1 MAKWCSIC
9 DKRGHITSECWYK
22 PNYIKEIKRQEDGK
36 LKKKYTLPSLQ
47 KSGKNVQTS
56 KHDIDERSRSRS
68 SSPPPRQRHSAKPK
82 QSQTKAGKFS
92 PKRPTT
98 SVGEIEVIDIIKPS
112 TSKSSKC
119 PECLKWDTRMQH
131 TLKYQEVT
139 RSEDKKV
146 IKSLTE
152 ENMRLNQLLKKTI
165 TERDSFKNLYEV
177 NKKH

>member
-22 PNYIKEIKRQEDGK
+22 PNYIKEISREDGK

-47 KSGKNVQTS
+47 KSGKTTIKS
-56 KHDIDERSRSRS
+56 KHNTNERSRSRS
-68 SSPPPRQRHSAKPK
+68 SSPPPRQRQSVKPK
-82 QSQTKAGKFS
+82 QNQTKTGKFS
-92 PKRPTT
+92 PKRPNNP
-98 SVGEIEVIDIIKPS
+98 VGEIEVIDIIKPS

-139 RSEDKKV
+139 RSDDKRV
-146 IKSLTE
+146 IRTLTE
-152 ENMRLNQLLKKTI
+152 ENMRLNQLLKRLSLKEI
-165 TERDSFKNLYEV
+165 DLKNLYEV
-177 NKKH
+177 NKKN

>member
-1 MAKWCSIC
+1 MTRWCSIC

-22 PNYIKEIKRQEDGK
+22 PNYIKEISREDGK

-47 KSGKNVQTS
+47 KSGKTTIKS
-56 KHDIDERSRSRS
+56 KHDTDERSRSRS
-68 SSPPPRQRHSAKPK
+68 SSPPPRQRQSVKPK
-82 QSQTKAGKFS
+82 QNQTKTGKFS
-92 PKRPTT
+92 PKRPNNP
-98 SVGEIEVIDIIKPS
+98 VGEIEVIDIIKPS

-139 RSEDKKV
+139 RSDDKRV
-146 IKSLTE
+146 IRALTE

-165 TERDSFKNLYEV
+165 TERDSFKTLYEV
-177 NKKH
+177 NKKN

>member
-1 MAKWCSIC
+1 MKWCSIC

-68 SSPPPRQRHSAKPK
+68 SSPPPRQRQSVKPT
-82 QSQTKAGKFS
+82 QNQTKTGKIS
-92 PKRPTT
+92 PKRPNNP
-98 SVGEIEVIDIIKPS
+98 VGEIEVIDIIKPS

-139 RSEDKKV
+139 RSDDK
-146 IKSLTE
+146 
-152 ENMRLNQLLKKTI
+152 
-165 TERDSFKNLYEV
+165 
-177 NKKH
+177 

>member
-1 MAKWCSIC
+1 MARWCSIC

-22 PNYIKEIKRQEDGK
+22 PNYIKEISREDGN
-36 LKKKYTLPSLQ
+36 LNKKYTLPSLQ
-47 KSGKNVQTS
+47 ESGKTTLKS
-56 KHDIDERSRSRS
+56 RHDKDERSRSRS
-68 SSPPPRQRHSAKPK
+68 SSPQTRQRQSVKPK
-82 QSQTKAGKFS
+82 ENHTKVTKFS
-92 PKRPTT
+92 PKRPTNP
-98 SVGEIEVIDIIKPS
+98 VGEIEVIDIIKPS

-146 IKSLTE
+146 IRSLTE

-165 TERDSFKNLYEV
+165 TERDSFKTLYEV
-177 NKKH
+177 NKKN

>member
-1 MAKWCSIC
+1 MARWCSIC

-22 PNYIKEIKRQEDGK
+22 PNYIKEISREDGK

-47 KSGKNVQTS
+47 KSGKTTLKS
-56 KHDIDERSRSRS
+56 KDDKDERSRSRS
-68 SSPPPRQRHSAKPK
+68 SSPPPRQRYSAKPK
-82 QSQTKAGKFS
+82 QSQTRIGKFS

-98 SVGEIEVIDIIKPS
+98 SVGEQELIDIIKPS

-139 RSEDKKV
+139 RSEDKRV
-146 IKSLTE
+146 IRSLIE

-165 TERDSFKNLYEV
+165 TERDSFKNLYKV
-177 NKKH
+177 NKKN

>member
-1 MAKWCSIC
+1 MARWCSIC

-22 PNYIKEIKRQEDGK
+22 PNYIKEISREDGK

-47 KSGKNVQTS
+47 KSGKTTLKS
-56 KHDIDERSRSRS
+56 KHDKDERSRSRS
-68 SSPPPRQRHSAKPK
+68 SSSRPRQRQSVKPR
-82 QSQTKAGKFS
+82 QSHTKAGKFS
-92 PKRPTT
+92 PKRPTN
-98 SVGEIEVIDIIKPS
+98 SVGEIVVIDIIKPS

-139 RSEDKKV
+139 RSDDKRV
-146 IKSLTE
+146 IRTLTE

-165 TERDSFKNLYEV
+165 TERDSFKTLYEV
-177 NKKH
+177 NKKN

>member
-68 SSPPPRQRHSAKPK
+68 SSPPPRQRQSVKPT
-82 QSQTKAGKFS
+82 QNQTKTGKIF
-92 PKRPTT
+92 PKRPNNP
-98 SVGEIEVIDIIKPS
+98 VGEIEVIDIIKPS
-112 TSKSSKC
+112 TLKSSKC
-119 PECLKWDTRMQH
+119 AEGIKWDTRMQH
-131 TLKYQEVT
+131 TFKYQEVT

-146 IKSLTE
+146 I
-152 ENMRLNQLLKKTI
+152 RGLKLVKLKWWLEI
-165 TERDSFKNLYEV
+165 
-177 NKKH
+177 